1 MNLASTVG
9 HDAEIGDC
17 NVINPGV
24 NLSGRVKVGNGCLIG
39 TGACIL
45 ENRSIRDKVIV
56 GGDAVVTKDISAGLT
71 VEGIP
76 AKPLVK

>member
-1 MNLASTVG
+1 
-9 HDAEIGDC
+9 
-17 NVINPGV
+17 
-24 NLSGRVKVGNGCLIG
+24 VKVGNGCLIG

-45 ENRSIRDKVIV
+45 KNRSISDRVIE
-56 GGDAVVTKDISAGLT
+56 GGGAVVIKDISAGLT